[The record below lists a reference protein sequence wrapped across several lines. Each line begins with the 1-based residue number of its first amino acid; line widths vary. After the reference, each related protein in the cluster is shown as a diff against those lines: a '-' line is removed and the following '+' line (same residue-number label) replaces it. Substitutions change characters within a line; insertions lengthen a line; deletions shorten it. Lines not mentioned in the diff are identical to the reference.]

1 MRALLMVAALGGVA
15 MADAGVGSPL
25 TLGPIVQDVGP
36 DHVTLVF
43 ETAQD
48 IEATSTIGSKTVT
61 TKGVHH
67 EARVTGLAPETRAN
81 WSVSLGGSVAASGGV
96 TTAPPDGAARPLV
109 FVVYGDNRNG
119 PAVERDVVTAIRKD
133 APSLALHTGDMVPA
147 GGDDEAWRGFFANET
162 PLMAEVPVFPA
173 VGNHELH
180 GDAEAGHL
188 ERFFAPPAPFR
199 ETHNYTFR
207 WGDVRFIAL
216 DGNSRFDEQATWLE
230 GVLKQSQAEK
240 DRHVFVF
247 MHQPPLSTGN
257 HCGAGL
263 RQERWVSLFERY
275 GVRAVFAGHDHAY
288 ERLSRNNIRYFIS
301 GGGGAPLY
309 GEREDCPPADQTA
322 REHYASEYHYLL
334 VKIVGDEV
342 TVTAQRLA
350 GGAPI
355 EVVRFRAGE
364 KMPLTLAAPALAA
377 PPVSRRAMVR
387 YYWWGAAAVTAAL
400 LCLVFMRRKRS

>member
-1 MRALLMVAALGGVA
+1 VVGV
-15 MADAGVGSPL
+15 DRWRGDGVG
-25 TLGPIVQDVGP
+25 
-36 DHVTLVF
+36 
-43 ETAQD
+43 
-48 IEATSTIGSKTVT
+48 
-61 TKGVHH
+61 
-67 EARVTGLAPETRAN
+67 R
-81 WSVSLGGSVAASGGV
+81 
-96 TTAPPDGAARPLV
+96 
-109 FVVYGDNRNG
+109 
-119 PAVERDVVTAIRKD
+119 RDVTAIRKD

-162 PLMAEVPVFPA
+162 SLMAEVPVFPA

-188 ERFFAPPAPFR
+188 ERFFAPPDPFR

-216 DGNSRFDEQATWLE
+216 DGNSRFDEQATWME
-230 GVLKQSQAEK
+230 GVLRQAQSEK
-240 DRHVFVF
+240 ARHVFVF

-263 RQERWVSLFERY
+263 RQERWVQLFERY

-309 GEREDCPPADQTA
+309 GEREDCPPADQVA
-322 REHYASEYHYLL
+322 RQAYASEYHYLL

-342 TVTAQRLA
+342 TVIAQRPN

-355 EVVRFRAGE
+355 ETVRFRAGE
-364 KMPLTLAAPALAA
+364 KMALTLAAPPLAT
-377 PPVSRRAMVR
+377 PPISRRNMVR
-387 YYWWGAAAVTAAL
+387 YYWWAGAAATAVL
-400 LCLVFMRRKRS
+400 LCFVFWRRKRN